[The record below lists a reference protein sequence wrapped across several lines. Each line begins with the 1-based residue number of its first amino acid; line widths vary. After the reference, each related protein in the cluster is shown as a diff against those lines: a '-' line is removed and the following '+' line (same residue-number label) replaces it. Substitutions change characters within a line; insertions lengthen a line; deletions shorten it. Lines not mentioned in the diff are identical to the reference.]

1 MTKAE
6 MSQLQE
12 VARKYSQ
19 YGYDLFK
26 ICELMNEQP
35 KELSFKRK
43 LDTVRFTLSH
53 ICDCSEYF
61 TLDEMAALL
70 EVEPD
75 ELLNFIEENGIA
87 YRIVYTPK
95 VKGKGEGNG

>member
-12 VARKYSQ
+12 VAKKYSQ

-70 EVEPD
+70 EIEPE
-75 ELLNFIEENGIA
+75 ELWNFIQENNIG
-87 YRIVYTPK
+87 YRIVYTPRH
-95 VKGKGEGNG
+95 KGKGRNNE